1 MPQLDLL
8 IVSYEFIFIVFFM
21 IGYFFFLKNFLSII
35 AFELK
40 IKNKLEIYFLSWI
53 NKNLNNV
60 LYSEYLILNIL
71 IVLFN
76 IININTLIISTNK
89 LLYGLYRTDLLLLLY
104 KYNSN
109 NS

>member
-8 IVSYEFIFIVFFM
+8 IISYEYIFIVFFM

-35 AFELK
+35 SFELK

-60 LYSEYLILNIL
+60 LHSEYLVLNIL

-76 IININTLIISTNK
+76 VINLNTLIINSNK
-89 LLYGLYRTDLLLLLY
+89 LLFGVYRTDLLLLLH
-104 KYNSN
+104 KYNKSK
-109 NS
+109 

>member
-53 NKNLNNV
+53 NKNVSNA

-76 IININTLIISTNK
+76 IININSIIISSNK
-89 LLYGLYRTDLLLLLY
+89 LLYGIYRTDLLLLLY
-104 KYNSN
+104 KYNIN